1 MIDYYP
7 LLSRAIVN
15 LGESAGPDV
24 RRAIYDRARTTLRSQ
39 LEEMDPPLPPDQI
52 ERERAQLEAVISRLE
67 MEARA
72 RLRPATKLPL
82 RHLRSTQGAQEHGD
96 GGEASTDTIEP
107 VPDAPH
113 EADGGFHHGEA
124 SSLHG
129 LAEEPSA
136 PRSWGGR
143 RRSFADWRIVALGV
157 AAVLIIGA
165 LAGLAYVM
173 RDQVDP
179 ARREQ
184 VEQAAAANPVAGR
197 PAEQEAKNTARLG
210 GPASPPAPA
219 PAPAPAPSTSAAAS
233 TATATAPVPNSSAQI
248 PVAQR
253 ATLFIEVAGGTDQAP
268 RTVAGRVIWS
278 FENLPSNPGQPL
290 DPALVGVVEVPDAG
304 ISLRMQVT
312 RNHDGSLPASHL
324 VGLVFTT
331 KDSTVKEISP
341 VLMKTDETDRGTGLI
356 GIQQPLGPNLFVMA
370 LSAADTDV
378 AKNFDLLT
386 KREWVEIQF
395 RLADQRRGALVFDKG
410 VAGDRALL
418 TAIDAW
424 K

>member
-39 LEEMDPPLPPDQI
+39 LEEMDPPLPQDQI

-72 RLRPATKLPL
+72 RLKPATKLPL

-96 GGEASTDTIEP
+96 EGEVSTDTIEP
-107 VPDAPH
+107 VPDAPR
-113 EADGGFHHGEA
+113 ESDDGFHHDEA
-124 SSLHG
+124 SGSHG
-129 LAEEPSA
+129 LAEA
-136 PRSWGGR
+136 PRSSDGR
-143 RRSFADWRIVALGV
+143 RRSFADWRILALGI
-157 AAVLIIGA
+157 AAVLIIGT

-184 VEQAAAANPVAGR
+184 VEQAAATNPVAGR
-197 PAEQEAKNTARLG
+197 PAEPEAKNTARLG
-210 GPASPPAPA
+210 GPASPPTPA
-219 PAPAPAPSTSAAAS
+219 PARAPVPSTSAAAS
-233 TATATAPVPNSSAQI
+233 TATPTAPVPNSSPQI

-253 ATLFIEVAGGTDQAP
+253 ATLFIELAGGTDQAP

-290 DPALVGVVEVPDAG
+290 DPALVGVVEIPDAG
-304 ISLRMQVT
+304 VSLRMQVT

-331 KDSTVKEISP
+331 KDSNVKEISP
-341 VLMKTDETDRGTGLI
+341 VLMKTDETDRGTALI

-370 LSAADTDV
+370 LSAADADV